1 MLPEHIPVFE
11 FEKVDDLAPAE
22 RRVVEYLLS
31 SGAESLV
38 LNAKQLGTLTGTSDA
53 TVVRAAKSLG
63 YGRLGDLRRA
73 LAEFTSEPSPE
84 ERVRAAIRADDV
96 LEDDI
101 AVAEQALAKLRESVG
116 RGKFDRAVDILLRSD
131 RIIWRGVGPS
141 GYLAEYAKLHC
152 RRVGHRSTAITN
164 MGTEL
169 ADELL
174 SLDAADAIVVL
185 SYGPVQRHTQ
195 VVLDHAQRVGAS
207 VIVITDHDNTNLG
220 RQADLLLEC
229 GRGRERGFQSHG
241 VTLVLIESLI
251 LGVAKRA
258 EDRWTTS
265 TGLLNDLRKQITGR
279 QTDVDRK

>member
-1 MLPEHIPVFE
+1 MLPEHIPAFE
-11 FEKVDDLAPAE
+11 FEKVEDLAPAE

-63 YGRLGDLRRA
+63 YGRLADFRRA
-73 LAEFTSEPSPE
+73 LAEYASEPSLE
-84 ERVRAAIRADDV
+84 ERVRTAIRADDV

-101 AVAEQALAKLRESVG
+101 EVSELGLAKLREAVG
-116 RGKFDRAVDILLRSD
+116 KGKFDRAVDILHRSD

-141 GYLAEYAKLHC
+141 GCLAEYAKLHC
-152 RRVGHRSTAITN
+152 RRIGHRSTAITK

-174 SLDAADAIVVL
+174 SLNASDAVVVL

-195 VVLDHAQRVGAS
+195 VVFDHAKQVGAS
-207 VIVITDHDNTNLG
+207 VILITDHDNTNLG

-258 EDRWTTS
+258 EDRWATS
-265 TGLLNDLRKQITGR
+265 TGLLNELRKQIAGR
-279 QTDVDRK
+279 QIDVDRR

>member
-1 MLPEHIPVFE
+1 MLPEQIPIFE
-11 FEKVDDLAPAE
+11 FGKVDDLAPAE

-63 YGRLGDLRRA
+63 YGRLADLRRA
-73 LAEFTSEPSPE
+73 LAEYTSEPSPE
-84 ERVRAAIRADDV
+84 ERVRASTRADDV

-101 AVAEQALAKLRESVG
+101 GVAEVGLARLRDSVG
-116 RGKFDRAVDILLRSD
+116 RGKFDRAVDILHRSD
-131 RIIWRGVGPS
+131 RIVWRGVGPS
-141 GYLAEYAKLHC
+141 GCLAEYAKLHC
-152 RRVGHRSTAITN
+152 RRIGHRSTAITL

-174 SLDAADAIVVL
+174 SLNATDVVVVL
-185 SYGPVQRHTQ
+185 SYGPIQRHTQ
-195 VVLDHAQRVGAS
+195 VVFDQAKQVGAP
-207 VIVITDHDNTNLG
+207 VVLITDRDNTNLG

-229 GRGRERGFQSHG
+229 GRGRDRGFQSHG

-251 LGVAKRA
+251 LGVAKRE
-258 EDRWTTS
+258 EDRWTRS
-265 TGLLNDLRKQITGR
+265 TGLLNDLRKQIAGR
-279 QTDVDRK
+279 QIDVDRK

>member
-1 MLPEHIPVFE
+1 MLPAHIPTFE
-11 FEKVDDLAPAE
+11 FEKIHDLAPAE
-22 RRVVEYLLS
+22 RRVVEYLLT

-63 YGRLGDLRRA
+63 YGRLADLRRA
-73 LAEFTSEPSPE
+73 LAEYTSEPSPE

-101 AVAEQALAKLRESVG
+101 EVAEQSLTRLRETVG
-116 RGKFDRAVDILLRSD
+116 RGKFDRAVDILHRSD

-141 GYLAEYAKLHC
+141 GCLAEYAKLHS
-152 RRVGHRSTAITN
+152 RRIGHRSSAITR

-174 SLDAADAIVVL
+174 SLNASDAVVVL

-195 VVLDHAQRVGAS
+195 VVFDHGKQVGAP
-207 VIVITDHDNTNLG
+207 VILITDHDATNLG

-241 VTLVLIESLI
+241 VTLILIESLI

-258 EDRWTTS
+258 EDRWTRSTS
-265 TGLLNDLRKQITGR
+265 LLNGLRKQIAGR
-279 QTDVDRK
+279 QVDVDRK